1 MFKNLRE
8 PVNGL
13 THFIAGLAAV
23 IGLIVLVVVARDD
36 VSKQLS
42 LVVYGTCL
50 ILLLMAS
57 SAYHLI
63 KASPERIQILRKLDH
78 TAIYFL
84 IAGTYTPICF
94 NILTGFWRWGLLA
107 IIWTMALVGSGFKI
121 AFIKT
126 PRILSAIPYIVMG
139 CLGIL
144 GGGELFRVF
153 PTGALIWLIAGG
165 VFFIAGSV
173 VYVTKTLNF
182 VPGVFGFHEVW
193 HLFVIAGCLCHFML
207 ILLYIAPVARVP

>member
-1 MFKNLRE
+1 MWKIFRE

-13 THFIAGLAAV
+13 THYFAAVAAVVGLAALV
-23 IGLIVLVVVARDD
+23 IVSRDD
-36 VSKQLS
+36 FLKQMS
-42 LVVYGTCL
+42 LVVYGASL

-57 SAYHLI
+57 ASYHLI
-63 KASPERIQILRKLDH
+63 QGAPQRIQFLRKLDH

-84 IAGTYTPICF
+84 IAGSYTPICY
-94 NILTGFWRWGLLA
+94 NVLTGFWRWGLLT

-126 PRILSAIPYIVMG
+126 PRLLSAAPYIVMG
-139 CLGIL
+139 WLGVM
-144 GGGELFRVF
+144 GGSELFRVF
-153 PTGALIWLIAGG
+153 PAGALALLAAGG
-165 VFFIAGSV
+165 LFFTVGAA

-193 HLFVIAGCLCHFML
+193 HIFVIAGCLCHFLVM
-207 ILLYIAPVARVP
+207 LLYVAPIARIP